1 VVKKGKESDKKCVI
15 IMLIFQRKKLPFENM
30 LCLFSA
36 RWPGGGMKAK
46 NMLCF
51 FSPLGG
57 REDEGQKQKKLPEMF
72 LIFLIA
78 NIPANKSQIIKR

>member
-1 VVKKGKESDKKCVI
+1 
-15 IMLIFQRKKLPFENM
+15 
-30 LCLFSA
+30 
-36 RWPGGGMKAK
+36 MKAK

-78 NIPANKSQIIKR
+78 NIPANKSQIIKRWKIPVAQD